1 MASSTVA
8 HREPHASTRGAP
20 PVARSRDVDGQGP
33 ILAGVDGTPS
43 GEVAVKTAIAWS
55 KRLDASVV
63 FVYVRR
69 PPMSALGE
77 PFYGRRVEAETLTA
91 RSALAPALEAAE
103 AAGVSASA
111 EIVDGSPAQRLVE
124 LAQLRQARMLITG
137 PRTRRRHRSVP
148 RGVLRHTD
156 RPVLV
161 AAA

>member
-1 MASSTVA
+1 MRSSTIA
-8 HREPHASTRGAP
+8 HREPQASTRGAP
-20 PVARSRDVDGQGP
+20 PVAHSREGNARGP
-33 ILAGVDGTPS
+33 ILAGIDGTAS
-43 GEVAVKTAIAWS
+43 GEVAAQNAIAWA

-103 AAGVSASA
+103 AAGVTASA
-111 EIVDGSPAQRLVE
+111 EIIDGRPAQRLVE
-124 LAQLRQARMLITG
+124 LAHLRQARLLMTG
-137 PRTRRRHRSVP
+137 PRTRWHRSVP
-148 RGVLRHTD
+148 RGVLRHAD
-156 RPVLV
+156 RPVFV

>member
-20 PVARSRDVDGQGP
+20 RVAQSRDVDGQGP

-91 RSALAPALEAAE
+91 RRALAPALEAAE

-124 LAQLRQARMLITG
+124 LAQRRQARMLITG

-148 RGVLRHTD
+148 RGVLHHTD